1 MTPDSHAFA
10 LDWVAA
16 WNAHDLERVL
26 AHYAPEIV
34 FRSPVAAFVSGEGC
48 LVGHDALRAY
58 WTQALLHYPDLHFT
72 LLGSFGG
79 YHGFAIR
86 YAGPSGREVVE
97 CFECNA
103 AGAIV
108 RSHAFYA

>member
-1 MTPDSHAFA
+1 MISDPHAFA
-10 LDWVAA
+10 REWVAA

-26 AHYAPEIV
+26 AHYAPNIV
-34 FRSPVAAFVSGEGC
+34 FRSPVAASISGEGC
-48 LVGHDALRAY
+48 LVGRDALRAY
-58 WTQALLHYPDLHFT
+58 WTQALLRYPDLHFT
-72 LLGSFGG
+72 LLGSFRGH
-79 YHGFAIR
+79 HGFAIR

-103 AGAIV
+103 DGAVV